1 MGGVSGTIKGGI
13 DLSQTRLLPDWT
25 LGGRMVPHKFVG
37 VSGKLSLWRSL
48 ESGREQLA
56 EPLWMP
62 GEAEALGIG
71 AG

>member
-1 MGGVSGTIKGGI
+1 VVVKGGI
-13 DLSQTRLLPDWT
+13 DLSQTRLLPDWA
-25 LGGRMVPHKFVG
+25 LGGRMVPHKWVG

-56 EPLWMP
+56 EPIWLP
-62 GEAEALGIG
+62 GEAESLGIG

>member
-1 MGGVSGTIKGGI
+1 
-13 DLSQTRLLPDWT
+13 
-25 LGGRMVPHKFVG
+25 MVPHKWVG

-48 ESGREQLA
+48 ESGRETLA

-62 GEAEALGIG
+62 GEADALGIG